1 MAKMR
6 QNKVRKVR
14 KVQNVPVRPV
24 RTGYERYES
33 PLGLVPFVPYPTL
46 NLEPAKTDTAFG
58 RRMVEGLGEEGFRV
72 AKSLQVHFGATV
84 VHYYDPKG
92 QVGTQPEWVNL

>member
-1 MAKMR
+1 MVKMK

-14 KVQNVPVRPV
+14 QVRNVPIRTV

-33 PLGLVPFVPYPTL
+33 TLVLVHFVPYPTL
-46 NLEPAKTDTAFG
+46 DLEPAKTDTAFG

-72 AKSLQVHFGATV
+72 AKSLQAHFGAKV
-84 VHYYDPKG
+84 VYYRDQNGK
-92 QVGTQPEWVNL
+92 VGTDPRWPE